1 MSPSVVLIGASA
13 VAGAGYAFL
22 LERSPSALRTAV
34 KTLAVAALAA
44 LAYLRDA
51 PTGLVVALVLSAV
64 GDAFLAGDPKRW
76 LPAGLGSFLVAHI
89 AYVWLFLE
97 DGGGRAALAAEP
109 VRAAGVI
116 MAFAAGVMMLA
127 WLWRSLGALRP
138 AVVVYA
144 LALSAMVAAAF
155 TLPKFLMP
163 AMAGAVMFMASDAI
177 LSAELFKQLRSRLSS
192 QAVWWLYYAA
202 QASIAY
208 AYLR

>member
-1 MSPSVVLIGASA
+1 MSFSTLLIGLSA
-13 VAGAGYAFL
+13 AAGVGYVFL
-22 LERSPSALRTAV
+22 LERPPGALRTLV

-51 PTGLVVALVLSAV
+51 PTGLVVALALSAA
-64 GDAFLAGDPKRW
+64 GDAFLAGDPDRW
-76 LPAGLGSFLVAHI
+76 LPLGLGAFLLAHV
-89 AYVWLFLE
+89 AYVWQFLH

-109 VRAAGVI
+109 VRAGGVI
-116 MAFAAGVMMLA
+116 MAFAAGIMMLA

-138 AVVVYA
+138 AVAVYA

-155 TLPKFLMP
+155 TLPKFLAP

-177 LSAELFKQLRSRLSS
+177 LSAELFKGLRSRLSTH
-192 QAVWWLYYAA
+192 AVWGLYYGA
-202 QASIAY
+202 QAAIAY